1 MIPDYRNSP
10 LADMGSWNVSQAKR
24 FFESGMTRNG
34 QEFVRNLFLK
44 FLKIYFWKIPDH
56 YWTFLTKETKR

>member
-44 FLKIYFWKIPDH
+44 ILKRNIPERLLSIPDDS
-56 YWTFLTKETKR
+56 